1 MAYRLEKSDG
11 LYFIRGTAD
20 PPAKKN
26 RWTKNSGG
34 LGLWLVLAL
43 FVMGVLFPLPI
54 AAAWPSV
61 AHTLKG
67 FLSVAQ

>member
-11 LYFIRGTAD
+11 LYFIRGSAD
-20 PPAKKN
+20 PPAKKK
-26 RWTKNSGG
+26 RNSGG
-34 LGLWLVLAL
+34 LGLWVVLAL